1 MTVGNA
7 PTIGADERAGSGEL
21 IDPVVAVLGDVD
33 VARGIDGD
41 GGGLDERP
49 GADPLDPGLAGGGA
63 GLKLVLTVGNA
74 PAVGAD
80 ERAGGGELIDP
91 VVVEIGDVNVARAIG
106 GDAPGCAVELPGA
119 AAVEPCLAG
128 AGAGLK
134 PARAVADTPS
144 VGLDERAGGGE
155 LINPAVIGIGDVD
168 VARGIDGDAPGL
180 VELPRS

>member
-1 MTVGNA
+1 M
-7 PTIGADERAGSGEL
+7 
-21 IDPVVAVLGDVD
+21 
-33 VARGIDGD
+33 
-41 GGGLDERP
+41 
-49 GADPLDPGLAGGGA
+49 
-63 GLKLVLTVGNA
+63 TVGNA

-91 VVVEIGDVNVARAIG
+91 GVAEVGDVDVARG
-106 GDAPGCAVELPGA
+106 VDGDSSGRVELPGA
-119 AAVEPCLAG
+119 AAQDPGLAG

-134 PARAVADTPS
+134 PVLPVAHAPA

-180 VELPRS
+180 VELP

>member
-1 MTVGNA
+1 MRRAHRGRRAQRAGGGELIDPVGEVLRDVDVARAIGGDAVGDVKLSGATARKPGSAGAGAGLKLVLTVGNA

-74 PAVGAD
+74 PAAENSSIRV
-80 ERAGGGELIDP
+80 L
-91 VVVEIGDVNVARAIG
+91 
-106 GDAPGCAVELPGA
+106 
-119 AAVEPCLAG
+119 
-128 AGAGLK
+128 LK
-134 PARAVADTPS
+134 SAT
-144 VGLDERAGGGE
+144 
-155 LINPAVIGIGDVD
+155 
-168 VARGIDGDAPGL
+168 
-180 VELPRS
+180 